1 MGLGSITEL
10 TNQTGT
16 VAQAY
21 TYSSF
26 GKIESQLDL
35 NFVQLYAYTARESDW
50 ESGLGFYRTR
60 YYDPSVGRFIQQDLI
75 GLLGGIN
82 FYAYVG
88 NNPVH
93 FVDPIGLDAL
103 DSAANYAAGFG
114 DMVTFGITNYIRERL
129 GTNDA
134 VDQCSTAYSAGWWTG
149 MFHQLAFSG
158 AGAFSGGARS
168 VFYSGEG
175 ALEAAR
181 AGKGAGRLLEDT
193 LGGKLLNFV
202 DKRYPIPEGVW
213 NGVSRTF
220 SLNAKGDAQVFLRN
234 ADQARTWSAVEKPL
248 IDIVNRIHSAV
259 GGSATTKIGL
269 R

>member
-1 MGLGSITEL
+1 M
-10 TNQTGT
+10 
-16 VAQAY
+16 
-21 TYSSF
+21 
-26 GKIESQLDL
+26 
-35 NFVQLYAYTARESDW
+35 QLYGYTARESDS
-50 ESGLGFYRTR
+50 ESGLNFYRSR

-75 GLLGGIN
+75 GFSGGTN
-82 FYAYVG
+82 FYTYVG
-88 NNPVH
+88 NNPVY
-93 FVDPIGLDAL
+93 FVDPLGLDAL

-114 DMVTFGITNYIRERL
+114 DMVTFGITNYIRGRL
-129 GTNDA
+129 GTNDV

-175 ALEAAR
+175 ALDAAR

-202 DKRYPIPEGVW
+202 DKNYPIPEGIW

-220 SLNAKGDAQVFLRN
+220 SLNAKGDAQIFLRN
-234 ADQARTWSAVEKPL
+234 SDSARTWSAVEKPL
-248 IDIVNRIHSAV
+248 LDIMNKIHSAI
-259 GGSATTKIGL
+259 GGSPATKIVL